1 VAGHVLPDPA
11 LAAPAPADVRA
22 GHGGQLTRPDST
34 ADIWNRAGQ
43 TEETEVETGTPPF
56 ARALVT
62 GGAGFLGSHLCEQL
76 LQGGTEVVC
85 ADNFATS
92 SPSNVAN
99 LAEYP
104 GFELIEHDV
113 TEPLRLPGG
122 CELVLHLAS
131 VASPPDY
138 FRLPIETLRAG
149 SLGTANA
156 LDFAALCGARFL
168 LASTS
173 EVYGDP
179 QENPQRETY
188 WGHVNPIGPRS
199 VYDEAKRY
207 AESLVSAYRRKRG
220 TNTAIARIFNTY
232 GPRMR
237 PDDGR
242 MVPTFVGQA
251 LAGEPITVTGS
262 GKQTRSLCYVDDTVR
277 GLLALAASD
286 HPGPVNIGNPHEL
299 PVDRIAGE
307 IRALTRSD
315 SVITF
320 IDAATDDPQR
330 RCPDISLARTALKW
344 QPEISL
350 ADGLKHTVE
359 WFERRLTSDPR

>member
-1 VAGHVLPDPA
+1 
-11 LAAPAPADVRA
+11 
-22 GHGGQLTRPDST
+22 
-34 ADIWNRAGQ
+34 
-43 TEETEVETGTPPF
+43 VEIGTPPVE
-56 ARALVT
+56 RALVT

-76 LQGGTEVVC
+76 LRRGTEVICV
-85 ADNFATS
+85 DNFVTS
-92 SPSNVAN
+92 SRSNVAH
-99 LAEYP
+99 LAEMP
-104 GFELIEHDV
+104 GFEVIEHDV
-113 TEPLRLPGG
+113 TEPLLIPGD
-122 CELVLHLAS
+122 CDLVLHLAS
-131 VASPPDY
+131 AASPPDY

-179 QENPQRETY
+179 RESPQRETY
-188 WGHVNPIGPRS
+188 WGNVNPIGPRS

-207 AESLVSAYRRKRG
+207 AEALVSAYRRERG

-242 MVPTFVGQA
+242 MIPTFVGQA
-251 LAGEPITVTGS
+251 LAGEPMTVTGS

-277 GLLALAASD
+277 GLLALAASE

-299 PVDRIAGE
+299 PVSRIAEE
-307 IRALTRSD
+307 IRSLTWSE
-315 SVITF
+315 SPITH

-330 RCPDISLARTALKW
+330 RCPDISLARSELRW

-350 ADGLKHTVE
+350 KDGLERTVE
-359 WFERRLTSDPR
+359 WFAHQLTCDPR

>member
-1 VAGHVLPDPA
+1 M
-11 LAAPAPADVRA
+11 
-22 GHGGQLTRPDST
+22 
-34 ADIWNRAGQ
+34 
-43 TEETEVETGTPPF
+43 ETGTLPF
-56 ARALVT
+56 TRALVT

-76 LQGGTEVVC
+76 LRGGAEVVC
-85 ADNFATS
+85 ADNFVTS
-92 SPSNVAN
+92 SHSNIAH
-99 LAEYP
+99 LTRFP

-113 TEPLRLPGG
+113 TEPLPLSSD
-122 CELVLHLAS
+122 CDLVLHLAS
-131 VASPPDY
+131 AASPPDY

-156 LDFAALCGARFL
+156 LDFAAICGARFL

-207 AESLVSAYRRKRG
+207 AEALVSAYRRARG
-220 TNTAIARIFNTY
+220 ANTAIARIFNTY

-242 MVPTFVGQA
+242 MVPAFVGQA
-251 LAGEPITVTGS
+251 LAGEPMTVTGS
-262 GKQTRSLCYVDDTVR
+262 GKQTRSLCYVDDTIR
-277 GLLALAASD
+277 GLISLAASD
-286 HPGPVNIGNPHEL
+286 HPGPVNIGNPQEL
-299 PVDRIAGE
+299 PVEHIAEE
-307 IRALTRSD
+307 IRSLTRSD
-315 SVITF
+315 SAITH

-330 RCPDISLARTALKW
+330 RCPDISLARTALDW
-344 QPEISL
+344 QPEVSL
-350 ADGLKHTVE
+350 ADGLERTVG
-359 WFERRLTSDPR
+359 WFARQLTGDPR

>member
-1 VAGHVLPDPA
+1 LD
-11 LAAPAPADVRA
+11 R
-22 GHGGQLTRPDST
+22 
-34 ADIWNRAGQ
+34 
-43 TEETEVETGTPPF
+43 TEEIPVETGTPSF

-76 LQGGTEVVC
+76 LRLGTEVVC
-85 ADNFATS
+85 VDNFATS
-92 SPSNVAN
+92 SRSNVAQ
-99 LAEYP
+99 LSESP
-104 GFELIEHDV
+104 RFELIEHDV
-113 TEPLRLPGG
+113 TEPLPVSGDYDF
-122 CELVLHLAS
+122 VAHLAS
-131 VASPPDY
+131 AASPPDY

-156 LDFAALCGARFL
+156 LDIAARCGARFL

-207 AESLVSAYRRKRG
+207 GEALVSAYRRERG
-220 TNTAIARIFNTY
+220 VNTAIVRIFNTY
-232 GPRMR
+232 GPGMR

-251 LAGEPITVTGS
+251 LAGEPMTVTGS
-262 GKQTRSLCYVDDTVR
+262 GAQTRSLCYVDDTIR
-277 GLLALAASD
+277 GLIALATSA

-299 PVDRIAGE
+299 SVDRIAEE
-307 IRALTRSD
+307 IRTLTRSD
-315 SVITF
+315 SAITH

-330 RCPDISLARTALKW
+330 RCPDISLARSALGW
-344 QPEISL
+344 QPEVAL
-350 ADGLKHTVE
+350 AEGLERTVR
-359 WFERRLTSDPR
+359 WFAHQLTNDPR